1 MVVLRTTFSYIR
13 GSGSHI
19 SLENIVTVRYMYCR
33 GAIIG
38 TAMVELAGNKVLRN
52 DLAAPRSGAVASWSS
67 ERPYFGLIV
76 LVLKI
81 APRIQNSDYFS
92 KKLRIICSPFG
103 VMMDSGWNCTP

>member
-1 MVVLRTTFSYIR
+1 MWMRMVVLRTTFSYIR

-76 LVLKI
+76 LE
-81 APRIQNSDYFS
+81 PRNSPS
-92 KKLRIICSPFG
+92 NTKQ
-103 VMMDSGWNCTP
+103 